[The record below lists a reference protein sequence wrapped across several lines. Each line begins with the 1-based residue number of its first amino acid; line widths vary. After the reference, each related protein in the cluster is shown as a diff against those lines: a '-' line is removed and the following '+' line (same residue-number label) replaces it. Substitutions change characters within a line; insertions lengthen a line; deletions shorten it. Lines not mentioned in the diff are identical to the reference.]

1 MDKLLSNFTIKVPDT
16 IYLKDPESSELGQNI
31 IKNSIELIDDMGFE
45 AFTFKKLG
53 IQIGSNESSIYR
65 YFESKH
71 KLLVY
76 LSSWYW
82 SWLEYR
88 VVMATYSLGEPL
100 AQLNRAI
107 EIIAE
112 EVKEDS
118 NFTYVNEVALNRI
131 IVSESSKSFLT
142 KTVDQENKAGNFE
155 SYKRLVQRLVNMIQG
170 ACPDYPY
177 AKSLSSTLVEASLHQ
192 HFLRVHF
199 KSITDCHSS
208 GPAAFLADLVKK
220 TLS

>member
-1 MDKLLSNFTIKVPDT
+1 MDKLLSNFKIRVPEA
-16 IYLKDPESSELGQNI
+16 IFIKDPESSNLGQNI
-31 IKNSIELIDDMGFE
+31 ISGSIELIDSMGFE
-45 AFTFKKLG
+45 SFNFKKLG
-53 IQIGSNESSIYR
+53 VHIGSNESSIYR

-88 VVMATYSLGEPL
+88 VVMATFSLGDPR
-100 AQLNRAI
+100 AQLNRAV

-112 EVKEDS
+112 EVKQDS

-131 IVSESSKSFLT
+131 IVNESSKSFLT
-142 KTVDQENKAGNFE
+142 KTVDAENKAGNFE
-155 SYKRLVQRLVNMIQG
+155 SYKSLIQRLVLMIQG
-170 ACPDYPY
+170 ACPDYRY
-177 AKSLSSTLVEASLHQ
+177 AKSLSSTIVEASLHQ
-192 HFLRVHF
+192 HFLRDHF
-199 KSITDCHSS
+199 KSITDCHEI
-208 GPAAFLADLVKK
+208 GPSAFLADLVKK

>member
-1 MDKLLSNFTIKVPDT
+1 MDKLLSNFKIRVPET
-16 IYLKDPESSELGQNI
+16 IYLKDPESSVLGQNI
-31 IKNSIELIDDMGFE
+31 ISGSIELIDSMGFE
-45 AFTFKKLG
+45 SFNFKKLG
-53 IQIGSNESSIYR
+53 VHIGSNESSIYR

-82 SWLEYR
+82 SWIEYR
-88 VVMATYSLGEPL
+88 VVMATFSLGD
-100 AQLNRAI
+100 ARGRLNGAL

-142 KTVDQENKAGNFE
+142 KSVDAENKAGNFE
-155 SYKRLVQRLVNMIQG
+155 SYKSLIQRLVIMIQEV
-170 ACPDYPY
+170 CPDYPY

-192 HFLRVHF
+192 HFLRDHF
-199 KSITDCHSS
+199 KSITDCNSN
-208 GPAAFLADLVKK
+208 GPLAFLADLVKK

>member
-1 MDKLLSNFTIKVPDT
+1 MDKLLSNFKIKVPEV
-16 IYLKDPESSELGQNI
+16 IFIKDPESSALGQKI
-31 IKNSIELIDDMGFE
+31 ISGSIELIDQMGFE
-45 AFTFKKLG
+45 SFNFKKLG
-53 IQIGSNESSIYR
+53 LHIGSNESSIYR

-88 VVMATYSLGEPL
+88 VVMATYSL
-100 AQLNRAI
+100 QDSNDKLNRAV

-131 IVSESSKSFLT
+131 IVNESSKSFLT
-142 KTVDQENKAGNFE
+142 KAVDQENKAGNFK
-155 SYKRLVQRLVNMIQG
+155 SYKSLIQRLVTLIQETN
-170 ACPDYPY
+170 PDYPY

-192 HFLRVHF
+192 HFLGDHF
-199 KSITDCHSS
+199 KSITDCKSK
-208 GPAAFLADLVKK
+208 GPADFLADLVKK

>member
-1 MDKLLSNFTIKVPDT
+1 MDKLLSSFAIRVPET
-16 IYLKDPESSELGQNI
+16 IYLKDPESSELGQKI
-31 IKNSIELIDDMGFE
+31 IKYSIELIDELGFE
-45 AFTFKKLG
+45 AFNFKKLG
-53 IQIGSNESSIYR
+53 AQIGSNESSIYR

-88 VVMATYSLGEPL
+88 VVMATFSLVDAR
-100 AQLNRAI
+100 AQLNRAV

-142 KTVDQENKAGNFE
+142 KTVDEENKAGNFE
-155 SYKRLVQRLVNMIQG
+155 RYKNLVQRLVKMIEG

-199 KSITDCHSS
+199 KSITDCHTS
-208 GPAAFLADLVKK
+208 GPKDFLADLVKK

>member
-1 MDKLLSNFTIKVPDT
+1 MDKLLSNFKIKVPET
-16 IYLKDPESSELGQNI
+16 IYLKDPESSALGQNI
-31 IKNSIELIDDMGFE
+31 ISGSIELIDSMGFE
-45 AFTFKKLG
+45 SFNFKKLG
-53 IQIGSNESSIYR
+53 AHIGSNESSIYR

-82 SWLEYR
+82 SWIEYH
-88 VVMATYSLGEPL
+88 VVMATFSLGD
-100 AQLNRAI
+100 ARGRLNGAL

-142 KTVDQENKAGNFE
+142 KSVDAENKAGNFE
-155 SYKRLVQRLVNMIQG
+155 SYKSLVQRLVIMIQEV
-170 ACPDYPY
+170 CPDYPY

-192 HFLRVHF
+192 HFLRDHF
-199 KSITDCHSS
+199 KSITDCNAN
-208 GPAAFLADLVKK
+208 GPLAFLTDLVKK

>member
-1 MDKLLSNFTIKVPDT
+1 MDKLLSNFKIRVPET
-16 IYLKDPESSELGQNI
+16 IYLKDPESSALGQNI
-31 IKNSIELIDDMGFE
+31 ISGSIELIDSMGFE
-45 AFTFKKLG
+45 SFNFKKLG
-53 IQIGSNESSIYR
+53 VHIGSNESSIYR

-82 SWLEYR
+82 SWIEYR
-88 VVMATYSLGEPL
+88 VVMATFSLGD
-100 AQLNRAI
+100 ARGRLNGAL

-142 KTVDQENKAGNFE
+142 KSVDAENKAGNFE
-155 SYKRLVQRLVNMIQG
+155 SYKSLIQRLVIMIQEV
-170 ACPDYPY
+170 CPDYPY

-192 HFLRVHF
+192 HFLRDHF
-199 KSITDCHSS
+199 KSITDCNSN
-208 GPAAFLADLVKK
+208 GPLAFLADLVKK